1 MEQVERHIIIK
12 NEAIERNCFLAARLY
27 NFCNYHL
34 RMVFFGK
41 MQKIKEY
48 EMTGLLAEFKQ
59 DDYKALPA
67 QSSQQIVKLLYKNW
81 KSFWESKREY
91 EKHPEKFT
99 GRPRPPKYKDKTGY
113 GICIF
118 TNQTGQAR
126 LKDGFIYFPKKTG
139 IQPVQTK
146 VEKFAQVR
154 IIPQASCFVVEVV
167 YEKQEVKNENLKQ
180 ENFLTL
186 DLGLNNF
193 ATSANNV
200 GLRPFIIN
208 GRVLKSVNQMYNKT
222 TAKLQSYIGNR
233 GTSNRINKNTHYRN
247 CFIEDKLHKISRFV
261 VNYCVENNIG
271 TIIIGHNKG
280 WKDSI
285 NIGRKN
291 NQKFVSIPHS
301 KLIDKITYKAML
313 VGINVIEK
321 EEAHTSKVD
330 HLAYETLE
338 HHEVYL
344 GKRVKRGLFQSSTGK
359 LLNADINGAT
369 GIARKVFGDSVISQ
383 IIDSGLAFNPIR
395 LNII

>member
-1 MEQVERHIIIK
+1 
-12 NEAIERNCFLAARLY
+12 
-27 NFCNYHL
+27 
-34 RMVFFGK
+34 MVFFGK

-233 GTSNRINKNTHYRN
+233 GTSNRINKN
-247 CFIEDKLHKISRFV
+247 
-261 VNYCVENNIG
+261 
-271 TIIIGHNKG
+271 
-280 WKDSI
+280 
-285 NIGRKN
+285 
-291 NQKFVSIPHS
+291 
-301 KLIDKITYKAML
+301 ITY
-313 VGINVIEK
+313 N
-321 EEAHTSKVD
+321 HFSNCRWSYSYTS
-330 HLAYETLE
+330 YYRRIFT
-338 HHEVYL
+338 
-344 GKRVKRGLFQSSTGK
+344 
-359 LLNADINGAT
+359 
-369 GIARKVFGDSVISQ
+369 
-383 IIDSGLAFNPIR
+383 
-395 LNII
+395 

>member
-1 MEQVERHIIIK
+1 MQQVERHIIIK
-12 NEAIERNCFLAARLY
+12 DKAIERNCFLAARLY

-34 RMVFFGK
+34 RMAFFGK

-81 KSFWESKREY
+81 KSFWKAKKEF
-91 EKHPEKFT
+91 EKYPDKFT
-99 GRPRPPKYKDKTGY
+99 GKPKPPKYKDKTGF

-118 TNQTGQAR
+118 TNQIAN
-126 LKDGFIYFPKKTG
+126 LKDGFIHFPKRTG
-139 IQPVQTK
+139 LNPIQTK

-154 IIPQASCFVVEVV
+154 LIPKATCFVVEIV
-167 YEKQEVKNENLKQ
+167 YEKQEVGNENLKQ
-180 ENFLTL
+180 ENFLAL

-193 ATSANNV
+193 ATSINNV
-200 GLRPFIIN
+200 GLPPFIIN
-208 GRVLKSVNQMYNKT
+208 GKVLKSVNQMFNKT
-222 TAKLQSYIGNR
+222 KAVLMSFVGNR
-233 GTSNRINKNTHYRN
+233 GTSGRIKKFTHYRN
-247 CFIEDKLHKISRFV
+247 NFIEDKLHKISRFIV
-261 VNYCVENNIG
+261 DYCVENDIG

-285 NIGRKN
+285 NIGKKN
-291 NQKFVSIPHS
+291 NQKFVCLPHS

-313 VGINVIEK
+313 DGIKVVEN
-321 EEAHTSKVD
+321 EESYTSKID
-330 HLAYETLE
+330 HLAYEPLKKQE
-338 HHEVYL
+338 NYL

-359 LLNADINGAT
+359 LLNADVNGSA
-369 GIARKVFGDSVISQ
+369 GIARKVFGDSVITQ
-383 IIDSGLAFNPIR
+383 IIGSGLAFNPIK